1 VRTVEP
7 QVHALTGAYVCHA
20 LSADEERDFE
30 LHLAQCPDCAMEVA
44 ELRET
49 AALLAMEAVQAPPR
63 RMHAAVLATI
73 NLTRQLPP
81 LTTAPVTRPMAAS
94 APSSFSSSSEEQQL
108 PSNVVPIEQARS
120 RRGASDHANR
130 VGRFSRVA
138 IAGWA
143 VAAALAGVVGG
154 LSVHSAVQDRQISQ
168 ADSRAT
174 QISALISASD
184 VRIGVAKVTG
194 GGSATVVE
202 SRARGQAAITL
213 SGLAALPAGKAYQ
226 LWFMS
231 TGDTRSAAVV
241 TASAAKSGT
250 QVLADDLG
258 DTASVAITVE
268 PAGGSARPTTAPVM
282 LMSLPT

>member
-1 VRTVEP
+1 MRTVEP
-7 QVHALTGAYVCHA
+7 QVHALTGAYVCDA
-20 LSADEERDFE
+20 LSAGEERAFE

-49 AALLAMEAVQAPPR
+49 AALMAMEAAQPPPR
-63 RMHAAVLATI
+63 RMHTAVLATI
-73 NLTRQLPP
+73 DLTRQLPP
-81 LTTAPVTRPMAAS
+81 LTLTTAPVAPY
-94 APSSFSSSSEEQQL
+94 PSSHSPAEQQ
-108 PSNVVPIEQARS
+108 PSSNVVPIEHARS
-120 RRGASDHANR
+120 RRAEPGHADR
-130 VGRFSRVA
+130 AGRFSRVA

-168 ADSRAT
+168 ADSQAT
-174 QISALISASD
+174 QISQLISAAD

-194 GGSATVVE
+194 GGSAAVVE

-226 LWFMS
+226 LWFMG
-231 TGDTRSAAVV
+231 TGETRSAAVV

-250 QVLADDLG
+250 QILADDLG
-258 DTASVAITVE
+258 NTASVAITVE
-268 PAGGSARPTTAPVM
+268 PAAGSARPTTTPVM